1 MKQYAKE
8 ILISLIDKYERSKV
22 SDGNNQI
29 RVSVKL
35 ATEKIFPK
43 YLDNELFEKY
53 ISLCMILS
61 KHTIFC
67 FPFLAF

>member
-35 ATEKIFPK
+35 ATEKIFRKTCYRKDFSEIP
-43 YLDNELFEKY
+43 
-53 ISLCMILS
+53 
-61 KHTIFC
+61 
-67 FPFLAF
+67 